1 MEGLYLRYPTEYG
14 VAAPDEI
21 KEIDE
26 DLMNMILEES
36 VLELSLLDNERRNL
50 EDEEVSQIRKNYE
63 DALRRSIENPDL
75 IYAPNIYEDSD
86 LEEWDDTSDLEE

>member
-1 MEGLYLRYPTEYG
+1 MEGLYLRPPTEYG

-36 VLELSLLDNERRNL
+36 VLELSLLDNERRNP
-50 EDEEVSQIRKNYE
+50 DEVSQIRKNYE
-63 DALRRSIENPDL
+63 DALRRSIEKPGI
-75 IYAPNIYEDSD
+75 IYAPNLYDDSD
-86 LEEWDDTSDLEE
+86 LEEWGSTSDSEE